1 MDFGCSSR
9 DSGFGCKGVAFFFW
23 RGGGVGCA

>member
-9 DSGFGCKGVAFFFW
+9 DSGFGSKGVAFFW
-23 RGGGVGCA
+23 GWGGGVGCA